1 MDRKER
7 EIIRLRRD
15 KAIAF
20 VNAEM
25 AGRKKEYAA
34 FVKKM
39 EATSLDGVAPGMEK
53 LCALMWRC
61 IPQDCRLMLETAF
74 RVFLGDGNG
83 EDIEGT
89 YFVKDYDD
97 LAKECVINGR
107 TVAVNY
113 DGDIS
118 ITDEKEEPFDG
129 IYPDMGESK

>member
-7 EIIRLRRD
+7 ENIRQRRD
-15 KAIAF
+15 EAIAF

-25 AGRKKEYAA
+25 TGRKKEYAA
-34 FVKKM
+34 FVK
-39 EATSLDGVAPGMEK
+39 EIEGSSLERGAPGMEK

-61 IPQDCRLMLETAF
+61 IPQDCSSMLDTAF

-107 TVAVNY
+107 TVAVSY